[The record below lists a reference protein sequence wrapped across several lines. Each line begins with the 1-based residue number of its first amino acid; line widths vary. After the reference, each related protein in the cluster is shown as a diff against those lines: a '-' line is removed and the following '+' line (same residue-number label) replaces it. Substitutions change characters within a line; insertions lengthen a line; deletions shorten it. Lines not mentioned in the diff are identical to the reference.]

1 MISLHCLCRSST
13 KNLKCLSD
21 PSGVKRR
28 IISKI
33 HQANTWTFI
42 YIKQSVQTSSWPAGH
57 QLAWPDKNYS
67 RGTSASASGVICIP
81 PVGNAGTSFISLGS
95 TTISFILLDDFKQN
109 LGHFSRWCSYSE
121 IKSVL
126 YVVMKIVASALR
138 TGITLILSCNLCC
151 WTPNYPTTIP
161 PIT

>member
-1 MISLHCLCRSST
+1 MLVRPERGEEENYKQDSLGKYL
-13 KNLKCLSD
+13 D
-21 PSGVKRR
+21 
-28 IISKI
+28 
-33 HQANTWTFI
+33 I
-42 YIKQSVQTSSWPAGH
+42 YLYKTVSPDQLLACWPW
-57 QLAWPDKNYS
+57 LAWPDKNYS